1 MENTISIHLNSVSKK
16 YNKEWI
22 FKDLS
27 LQIPPG
33 ARVALLGS
41 NGSGKSTLLQVI
53 SGYLI
58 PDSGKVN
65 FTTNTT
71 EVKQEDAHELIS
83 FASPYLQLTEEFTL
97 KEMIEHTAL
106 FKPFINRSNTSEVID
121 IMELKAAANKPIKH
135 FSSGMKQRAKLGLA
149 ILADAP
155 LLFLDEPL
163 SNLDANGNK
172 WYQKMIENYG
182 AKKTI
187 VVCSNAIK
195 DEYSFCEKE
204 LNMADHKPVSV
215 NKS

>member
-1 MENTISIHLNSVSKK
+1 MVNSTSIHLSTVSKK

-27 LQIPPG
+27 LDITPG
-33 ARVALLGS
+33 ERIALLGA

-58 PDSGKVN
+58 PDKGNVSFKNNGL
-65 FTTNTT
+65 
-71 EVKQEDAHELIS
+71 EIKQEDSHELIS
-83 FASPYLQLTEEFTL
+83 FASPFLQLTEEFTL
-97 KEMIEHTAL
+97 AELIEHTAIY
-106 FKPFINRSNTSEVID
+106 KPFINGLQKKDVLE
-121 IMELKAAANKPIKH
+121 IMELSNAANKQLIH

-163 SNLDANGNK
+163 SNLDANASK
-172 WYQKMIENYG
+172 WYQKMLSEYAQN
-182 AKKTI
+182 KTI
-187 VVCSNAIK
+187 LVCSNTVK

-204 LNMADHKPVSV
+204 LNMANYK
-215 NKS
+215 